1 MKQKNTISIL
11 VICIA
16 LLASVAAST
25 GIFSDKVTGPF
36 EFRSIHGK
44 TIQIYGRGVYH
55 NMSSDVAVQGIGQDY
70 VTLFIGI
77 PLLLLSLILANKGS
91 LRGRFILAGVL
102 NYFLVTYLFY
112 LEIAIY
118 NQLFLVYVLL
128 ISTSFFAFLLV
139 LFSFDTNSLTQVFKK
154 STPVKLAGGFL
165 IFNSIM
171 IALLWLSV
179 IVPPIIDGTIIPE
192 AVQHYTT
199 LTVQGLDLGI
209 FLPSC
214 FVAGYLLIKKNRFGY
229 LFGTVTLVFLPLL
242 MTALLAKLIAMGLTG
257 VSVVPAIFL
266 IPVITLISYF
276 CCFLLLKNIV
286 KQ

>member
-16 LLASVAAST
+16 LLASVATST

-36 EFRSIHGK
+36 EFRSIQGK

-139 LFSFDTNSLTQVFKK
+139 LFSFDTDSLTRVFSK

-266 IPVITLISYF
+266 IPVITLISYY